1 MWAICVLI
9 SLVWSG
15 TECGGCVGVTCA
27 FATPTAEARE
37 TVTAAGEAAAEAS
50 HTADE
55 NGDDY
60 DRGND
65 YADYH
70 GPPVA
75 GSVSVEA

>member
-1 MWAICVLI
+1 M
-9 SLVWSG
+9 
-15 TECGGCVGVTCA
+15 TCA
-27 FATPTAEARE
+27 FATLTAEARE

-70 GPPVA
+70 WPPVA
-75 GSVSVEA
+75 